1 MVGHAG
7 QILRCLRGETDQAGG
22 EPGLR
27 GDGDF
32 GAACGYGRIDFAGG
46 VAD

>member
-7 QILRCLRGETDQAGG
+7 QILGCFRGKTDQAGG

-32 GAACGYGRIDFAGG
+32 GAARGYGRIDFAGG